1 MSVAST
7 RPSSFTVV
15 LNEEERA
22 RLASLV
28 ELAIRETHVEAR
40 RTEAP
45 DFQEQV
51 HHQEDILRNVMEK
64 LRRP

>member
-1 MSVAST
+1 MSVANAGS
-7 RPSSFTVV
+7 SSFTVV

-22 RLASLV
+22 LLATLV
-28 ELAIRETHVEAR
+28 EQAIRETHVEAR

-51 HHQEDILRNVMEK
+51 HHQEHVLRSVIDK

>member
-1 MSVAST
+1 VAVVRTES
-7 RPSSFTVV
+7 SSFTVV

-28 ELAIRETHVEAR
+28 EQAIRETHVEAR

-51 HHQEDILRNVMEK
+51 HHQEDILRSVIDK